1 MVTSLDPLRTIPL
14 FASCSEHSLGI
25 IAGITQEAAYPVG
38 AELVREGDPGD
49 SLILIR
55 NGEAAVTQGGRT
67 LRRLG
72 PGDFLGEISL
82 IDGGSRTATVTA
94 TAPIDAL
101 VVGRAGFQRLMEEFP
116 VIRFDLVTALTE
128 RLRQRGPAVTD

>member
-14 FASCSEHSLGI
+14 FAGCSEGSLEI
-25 IAGITQEAAYPVG
+25 IAGITHETTYAVG
-38 AELVREGDPGD
+38 AEFVREGDPGD

-55 NGEAAVTQGGRT
+55 NGEAAVSQGGRT
-67 LRRLG
+67 LRKLG

-82 IDGGSRTATVTA
+82 IDGGPRTATVTA
-94 TAPIDAL
+94 TTPIDAL
-101 VVGRAGFQRLMEEFP
+101 VVDRTGFQRLMDEFP
-116 VIRFDLVTALTE
+116 VIRYDLVTALTD

>member
-14 FASCSEHSLGI
+14 FASCSEHSLEI

-72 PGDFLGEISL
+72 PGDVLGEISL
-82 IDGGSRTATVTA
+82 IDGGSRTPTVTA
-94 TAPIDAL
+94 TTPIDAL

>member
-14 FASCSEHSLGI
+14 FASCSEHSLEI

-72 PGDFLGEISL
+72 PGDVLGEISL

-94 TAPIDAL
+94 TTPIDAL